1 MYNERLALGRN
12 RAAHAYKQ
20 KERYNIWI
28 QMKLSWQMWYWQY
41 LDVLFCLHLFIC
53 LFVFFPKEIEHI
65 DIR

>member
-20 KERYNIWI
+20 KERYMDTDEI
-28 QMKLSWQMWYWQY
+28 KLADVVLAIFRSFLLLASVY
-41 LDVLFCLHLFIC
+41 LSVC
-53 LFVFFPKEIEHI
+53 FFPKEIEHI